1 MVKIVTIALI
11 CGIII
16 IYLKS
21 INSEFTLLATI
32 CASVVLLFFAYE
44 YLQDIYTFIN
54 DLIDLTGINK
64 NLYVIIFKI
73 VAIGYLVEFGGQT
86 LSDFGL
92 ESIASKLYF
101 IGKLAILSVSLP
113 IIYAIYNLLTGLLQ

>member
-32 CASVVLLFFAYE
+32 CTGVVLLFFAYE

-101 IGKLAILSVSLP
+101 IGK
-113 IIYAIYNLLTGLLQ
+113 